1 MRGIHVTNELHA
13 AVASSDPLGWPGYR
27 DTLERA
33 GMRTGRRE
41 SVHVADVI
49 ADGNAAVLVEFD
61 FRFLGGS
68 LGEATGDKVVRAFE
82 QARRRRV
89 PVISVVASGGARMQ
103 EGMRSLLQLQRIA
116 AAAVRARADG
126 LPHIAVL
133 RHPTTGGVWVALAS
147 TADVVLA
154 LPGAQVSFAGS
165 RVRDED
171 PGGVSAPFTAEG
183 KLAAGF
189 VDALE
194 SELTLAPTLSRAVA
208 LLSPRS
214 RGTCAAP
221 PDVPRAL
228 GELRA
233 TADGWDSVQRAR
245 EPWRPHAGAYLDDY
259 FDSRLEL
266 SGDRAGGTDPGM
278 LIGVGRRGDCSIAYA
293 AQAGTATTPAGF
305 RAAARLVRLAGALEL
320 PLLTLIDTPGAA
332 NDAAAERG
340 GVGTAI
346 GDLLAAVAACR
357 VPMTSLVIGEGGSGG
372 ALALAAHQQ
381 LWITPDAYFSVTSP
395 EGATAI
401 LKRDASDVPRVARE
415 LHISPADLLELG
427 VVAGIAGEEPVL
439 LGAPRSRYAE
449 DVEPSPKASA
459 SQ

>member
-1 MRGIHVTNELHA
+1 MKGIRVTTELDA
-13 AVASSDPLGWPGYR
+13 ELASSDPLGWPGYS
-27 DTLERA
+27 DTLGRA
-33 GMRTGRRE
+33 RTRSGRQE
-41 SVHVADVI
+41 SVHAAEVLVDA
-49 ADGNAAVLVEFD
+49 NAAVLVEFD

-82 QARRRRV
+82 HARRLQV

-126 LPHIAVL
+126 IPHIAVL

-147 TADVVLA
+147 TADVVLG

-165 RVRDED
+165 RVREQDAGD
-171 PGGVSAPFTAEG
+171 AGRPFAAEG

-194 SELTLAPTLSRAVA
+194 SELTLESTLGRAVA

-214 RGTCAAP
+214 RWAASA
-221 PDVPRAL
+221 PDVPHAL
-228 GELRA
+228 GELRPS
-233 TADGWDSVQRAR
+233 TNGWDSVQRAR
-245 EPWRPHAGAYLDDY
+245 DARRPQARAYLDDY
-259 FDSRLEL
+259 FESRLEL

-278 LIGVGRRGDCSIAYA
+278 LIGVGRRHGRSIAYA

-305 RAAARLVRLAGALEL
+305 RAAARLVRLADALAL
-320 PLLTLIDTPGAA
+320 PILTLIDTPGAA
-332 NDAAAERG
+332 NDAAAEHA

-346 GDLLAAVAACR
+346 GELLGAVAACR
-357 VPMTSLVIGEGGSGG
+357 VPVTSLVIGEGGSGG
-372 ALALAAHQQ
+372 ALALASHEQ
-381 LWITPDAYFSVTSP
+381 LWITPDAYFSVTAP

-401 LKRDASDVPRVARE
+401 LKRDPSDVPRVACDLR
-415 LHISPADLLELG
+415 ISPAELLELG
-427 VVAGIAGEEPVL
+427 VVAGIAGAEPVPL
-439 LGAPRSRYAE
+439 AAPESRAAARL
-449 DVEPSPKASA
+449 SSAASA
-459 SQ
+459 GSR